1 MNTNDF
7 ITRATTTAAMLTLC
21 VAGAAMTGC
30 RGERSDSP
38 PRQFIPD
45 MDDTPK
51 FRNQSSAPF
60 FADGRSMRPRVPNTV
75 AFGDDTDAASIR
87 RAAFLK
93 ENPLVYQG
101 FDPATPKAAE
111 GDPAYA
117 AVIPAAA
124 IDQWIAEA
132 NVKGGG
138 FKADDAASRSQ
149 AISAM
154 IKRGQDRFNIYC
166 SACHGYEGDGRGLV
180 GVRWMSPV
188 PTFHDAK
195 YKDRSLKTGK
205 DGYLFHTILHGVPD
219 ADPTKPPKMPAYSD
233 KIHAPDAWAI
243 VAYMRALQAARTDNS
258 TASAGE
264 VETPVAA
271 AGQQSKEGRQ

>member
-1 MNTNDF
+1 MNTTDF
-7 ITRATTTAAMLTLC
+7 TTRPTATAAMLVLC
-21 VAGAAMTGC
+21 LAGAVMPGC
-30 RGERSDSP
+30 RGERTNEP

-45 MDDTPK
+45 MDDSPK
-51 FRNQSSAPF
+51 FRNQAGTQF
-60 FADGRSMRPRVPNTV
+60 FSDGRIMRPRVANTV
-75 AFGDDTDAASIR
+75 AFGDDMDAGSSR
-87 RAAFLK
+87 RAGFLK

-101 FDPATPKAAE
+101 YDPAAAKTAE

-124 IDQWIAEA
+124 VDQWIAEA
-132 NVKGGG
+132 NIKGGG
-138 FKADDAASRSQ
+138 FKADDAASRGQ
-149 AISAM
+149 ALTAM
-154 IKRGQDRFNIYC
+154 IKRGQERFNIYC

-188 PTFHDAK
+188 PSFHDAK
-195 YKDRSLKTGK
+195 YKDRALKTGK

-219 ADPTKPPKMPAYSD
+219 ADLTKPPKMPAYAD
-233 KIHAPDAWAI
+233 KIQPPDAWAI

-258 TASAGE
+258 TAGAGP

-271 AGQQSKEGRQ
+271 GDSQSKEGRP

>member
-1 MNTNDF
+1 MNTNDS
-7 ITRATTTAAMLTLC
+7 ITRVSATAAMLALC
-21 VAGAAMTGC
+21 LAGAAMTGC

-45 MDDTPK
+45 MDDSPK
-51 FRNQSSAPF
+51 FRNQSGTQF

-101 FDPATPKAAE
+101 FDPATPKTAE

-117 AVIPAAA
+117 PVIPAAA

-132 NVKGGG
+132 NLKGGG
-138 FKADDAASRSQ
+138 YKADDAASRSQ
-149 AISAM
+149 AITAM
-154 IKRGQDRFNIYC
+154 IKRGQERFNIYC

-188 PTFHDAK
+188 PSFHDPK

-205 DGYLFHTILHGVPD
+205 DGYVFHTILHGVPD
-219 ADPTKPPKMPAYSD
+219 ADPTKPLKMPAYSD

-243 VAYMRALQAARTDNS
+243 VAYMRALQAARTDNA
-258 TASAGE
+258 TAAAGP
-264 VETPVAA
+264 VETPVAVT
-271 AGQQSKEGRQ
+271 GQPSKEGRP